1 MDDLGA
7 GGTGAVKGLR
17 GSGTGGLFVAVVV
30 VENGFQ

>member
-17 GSGTGGLFVAVVV
+17 GSGAVGLFVAEVV
-30 VENGFQ
+30 VENGFK